1 MDWKALATSFGLV
14 FLAEL
19 GDKTQL
25 TTMTLAAQR
34 EAPWAVLIGSASAL
48 VVSAAL
54 GVALG
59 GLISEVVPQEYIRTG
74 AGIAFIIIGVLL
86 VLRKF

>member
-1 MDWKALATSFGLV
+1 MFWKTILTTFGLV

-25 TTMTLAAQR
+25 ATMFLVAQDKS
-34 EAPWAVLIGSASAL
+34 PKAVFLGASIAL
-48 VVSAAL
+48 VCSTLL
-54 GVALG
+54 GVIMGSILNKV
-59 GLISEVVPQEYIRTG
+59 IPTNYIHIA

-86 VLRKF
+86 LFGKL

>member
-1 MDWKALATSFGLV
+1 MDWKALMTSFGLV

-34 EAPWAVLIGSASAL
+34 DAPWAVLLGSASAL

-54 GVALG
+54 GVVLG
-59 GLISEVVPQEYIRTG
+59 GFISEVVPEHYIRTG
-74 AGIAFIIIGVLL
+74 AGIGFIVIGVLL
-86 VLRKF
+86 LLRKF